1 MNTLLDFLIPRPC
14 GGAFHCNEG
23 EVCREYWEVGKFV
36 RPCLNRNLS
45 FQNDLFWPKIT
56 GAQFWDH
63 QLRQLCAG
71 NAHYLPMCHLGR
83 LGGCSLLGRSHH
95 NDNLFFFIT
104 PGLKNLDSPIYLS
117 ITCFGFRHV
126 HMVFDLSSKVDIC
139 FETQFSI
146 VPDARC
152 ARTRFPVD
160 LLHIPGI
167 SLFEMENICSNLC
180 FRISLFEMENI
191 CSNLSFRISI
201 CEMENICCIYV
212 FLTSGL
218 FAVGVLVLFPSNDV
232 FLKSRSILTAPPPLA
247 ILPRPPLPFLGNN
260 PHLPPCSSSWSIHF
274 ILPNILRTGS
284 RGSQKKFANRILTAL
299 MMGDQNFGPL
309 WAIQVFRGVWA
320 TLGQNSG
327 LSP

>member
-1 MNTLLDFLIPRPC
+1 
-14 GGAFHCNEG
+14 
-23 EVCREYWEVGKFV
+23 
-36 RPCLNRNLS
+36 
-45 FQNDLFWPKIT
+45 
-56 GAQFWDH
+56 
-63 QLRQLCAG
+63 
-71 NAHYLPMCHLGR
+71 MCHPGGV
-83 LGGCSLLGRSHH
+83 GGCSLLGWSHH

-104 PGLKNLDSPIYLS
+104 PGLKNFDSPIYLS
-117 ITCFGFRHV
+117 ITCFGFRPV

-167 SLFEMENICSNLC
+167 SLFEMENIRSNLC
-180 FRISLFEMENI
+180 
-191 CSNLSFRISI
+191 FRISI

-232 FLKSRSILTAPPPLA
+232 FLKSRSILTASPPLA

-260 PHLPPCSSSWSIHF
+260 PHLPPCSSS
-274 ILPNILRTGS
+274 
-284 RGSQKKFANRILTAL
+284 
-299 MMGDQNFGPL
+299 
-309 WAIQVFRGVWA
+309 
-320 TLGQNSG
+320 
-327 LSP
+327 

>member
-1 MNTLLDFLIPRPC
+1 
-14 GGAFHCNEG
+14 
-23 EVCREYWEVGKFV
+23 
-36 RPCLNRNLS
+36 
-45 FQNDLFWPKIT
+45 
-56 GAQFWDH
+56 
-63 QLRQLCAG
+63 
-71 NAHYLPMCHLGR
+71 
-83 LGGCSLLGRSHH
+83 
-95 NDNLFFFIT
+95 
-104 PGLKNLDSPIYLS
+104 
-117 ITCFGFRHV
+117 
-126 HMVFDLSSKVDIC
+126 MVFDLSSKVDIC

-180 FRISLFEMENI
+180 FRISL
-191 CSNLSFRISI
+191 

-232 FLKSRSILTAPPPLA
+232 FLKSRSILTASPPLA

-274 ILPNILRTGS
+274 ILPNILRTECPK
-284 RGSQKKFANRILTAL
+284 KKFVNRILTAL
-299 MMGDQNFGPL
+299 MMGDQNFGSL
-309 WAIQVFRGVWA
+309 WAIQVYRGVWV